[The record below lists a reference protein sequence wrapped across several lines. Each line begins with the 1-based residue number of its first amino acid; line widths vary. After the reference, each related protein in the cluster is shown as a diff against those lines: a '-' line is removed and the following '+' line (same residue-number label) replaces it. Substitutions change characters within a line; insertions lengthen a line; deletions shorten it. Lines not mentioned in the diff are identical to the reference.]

1 MDGFYVAYEY
11 GTGAAWAFV
20 KADSMAEVV
29 AEIPELDVYEAP
41 PEWMTIDDL
50 HQVREHASVEM
61 NTDASLDSILQAAS
75 RLSMAAA
82 S

>member
-11 GTGAAWAFV
+11 GSGAAWAFV
-20 KADSMAEVV
+20 KATTAEEVI
-29 AEIPELDVYEAP
+29 AEFPEVDVYDTP

-50 HQVREHASVEM
+50 HQVRKHASVELQPAGGV
-61 NTDASLDSILQAAS
+61 DQILEASN